1 VGSSIFSCTALLV
14 LGSGRAVA
22 IMCGGMH
29 SAGCIAAGWDLVM
42 SDLQVGGLSG
52 SRAAYRGSAGW
63 SLCYDKSLHESIG

>member
-1 VGSSIFSCTALLV
+1 
-14 LGSGRAVA
+14 
-22 IMCGGMH
+22 MCGGMH